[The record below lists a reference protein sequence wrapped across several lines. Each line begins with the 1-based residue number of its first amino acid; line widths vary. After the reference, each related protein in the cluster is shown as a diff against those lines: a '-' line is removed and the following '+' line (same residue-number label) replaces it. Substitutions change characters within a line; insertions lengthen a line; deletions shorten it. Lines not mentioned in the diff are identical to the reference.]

1 MMTIPLPIKRQSETR
16 PGYPLGP
23 ERMPGKHVFPRKAPP
38 CALVGQ
44 ALLPANPC
52 GHASLLQDLS
62 GISQATGG
70 LSFRIRSAGE
80 IGPVFD
86 SVLQDLLHGYLL
98 AFQPP
103 AVEDRAWRRIE
114 VRLGVPASVRA
125 RQGYYPE

>member
-1 MMTIPLPIKRQSETR
+1 
-16 PGYPLGP
+16 
-23 ERMPGKHVFPRKAPP
+23 MPGKHVFSRKAPP

-44 ALLPANPC
+44 ALLPANPS

-62 GISQATGG
+62 GISQANG

-80 IGPVFD
+80 VGPVFD

-103 AVEDRAWRRIE
+103 ALEDRPWRRIE
-114 VRLGVPASVRA
+114 VRLRVPANVRA